1 MVGLSLRWVNHG
13 GSIQGRYGADLCSY
27 PVRGIVLDIQ
37 KLYVQTEWGF
47 SVHSPPSLLVLL
59 PHSHLEAG
67 MTKKPKTTKH
77 GTVKKIIKS
86 PDPSVPEK
94 AEVQV
99 HEADELYKEIRIENA
114 LEDERGKKVKL
125 KEDAPVDITVEADT
139 KATTVIS
146 TGASSLSFTF

>member
-13 GSIQGRYGADLCSY
+13 GSVQGRYGADLCSY

-67 MTKKPKTTKH
+67 MAKQPKQPSTERSKK
-77 GTVKKIIKS
+77 S
-86 PDPSVPEK
+86 
-94 AEVQV
+94 
-99 HEADELYKEIRIENA
+99 
-114 LEDERGKKVKL
+114 
-125 KEDAPVDITVEADT
+125 
-139 KATTVIS
+139 
-146 TGASSLSFTF
+146 SSLPTRVCQKRQKSKFTRRTNFTKRFALKTR